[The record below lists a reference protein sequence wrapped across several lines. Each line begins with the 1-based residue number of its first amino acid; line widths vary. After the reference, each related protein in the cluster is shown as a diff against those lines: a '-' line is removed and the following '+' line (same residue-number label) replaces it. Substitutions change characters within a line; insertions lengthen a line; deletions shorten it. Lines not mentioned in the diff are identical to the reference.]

1 MAIQIQK
8 SNGTNISVGSGVV
21 RDGLR
26 MYYDVGNDKSYP
38 GTGTTL
44 TNITPYPQ
52 IEVAPTATL
61 NSATVN
67 GDGHLSFDGTSRVTL
82 SENFTMRKEG
92 GTLMWWMATDS
103 PSTNQVLFSIG
114 TGPTN
119 PYLQLIEYHQTKFYG
134 EVDTNCNNFDSPTFT
149 TFTAGEWRHVAV
161 RFLNNE
167 SHWYIDGQNI
177 GETPDY
183 GDSGGNCGNGLATEL
198 EDDLTMRY
206 IGGSGGYG
214 GQYDGL
220 MNQIMLYNRGLS
232 DEEVFQ
238 NYRVTEHRYN

>member
-1 MAIQIQK
+1 MSARLEKTKGTQITI
-8 SNGTNISVGSGVV
+8 GGAVV

-67 GDGHLSFDGTSRVTL
+67 GDEHLSFSGTSYVTL
-82 SENFTMRKEG
+82 SENITMSNAG

-103 PSTNQVLFSIG
+103 PSTNQVLFSIATG
-114 TGPTN
+114 TGN
-119 PYLQLIEYHQTKFYG
+119 PYNQLIEYHQTKFYA

-149 TFTAGEWRHVAV
+149 TFTAGEWRHIAV

-177 GETPDY
+177 GETPNY
-183 GDSGGNCGNGLATEL
+183 RDSGGNCGNGLATEL
-198 EDDLTMRY
+198 EDSVTLRY

-220 MNQIMLYNRGLS
+220 MNQIMLYNRGLT
-232 DEEVFQ
+232 DAEVLQ
-238 NYRVTEHRYN
+238 NYNAQRYRY